1 MSARDWKSTLLLP
14 KTEFP
19 MKADLPKREP
29 VRLARWQAENLY
41 GRIREARAGAPRFL
55 LHDGPPYANNKI
67 HIGTAM
73 NKILKDLVVRT
84 RTLAGFDAP
93 YVPGWDCHGLPI
105 ELGVDKELGAKKREM
120 TDVAIRQACRKF
132 AERWIDDQ
140 RADFKRLGILGR
152 WEAPY
157 RTMDFSYQ
165 AEIAKA
171 FGAFVDRGLVTFGF
185 KSVLWCVRDR
195 TALAEAEIEYEDRTD
210 PSIYVAMPLEEDSS
224 RVAWP
229 GLLLGPGAPRPYALI
244 WTTTPWTLP
253 ANRAITLG
261 KEIEYVLLRRESEP
275 GVAYLVA
282 EALVP
287 QVTAALG
294 WPDASPLPNS
304 KKSGEAIA
312 ETAPALRYVRP
323 FASDSLDNFGFLL
336 GEHVSTSDGT
346 GLVHTAPGHGR
357 DDYEV
362 VRRHGFKVDDPSLC
376 PVDEG
381 GFYDVNAPAFLR
393 GKRVVIPKT
402 PDQSAN
408 DAVLAALATSP
419 AEAASFRD
427 RPDKDHSG
435 SLLLSKK
442 SLSHSYPHCWRC
454 KQPVIF
460 RATHQWFI
468 DLGALRERA
477 MSEIR
482 DRVEWIP
489 SYSENRIGAMV
500 ENRLEWAISRQRRW
514 GSPITFLRCRDCKEQ
529 GVVSHYPAVAGDVT
543 EKEKREREDFF
554 ERVRGTFREHGADA
568 WYDDAAFPASHFLS
582 KSSSSSSS
590 SSSSPSATCARCGGA
605 NFEKV
610 KDILDVWFDSGV
622 SHAAVL
628 RSGDY
633 GLADPYAARP
643 PVPVMYL
650 EGHDQHR
657 GWFQSSLLTSVALT
671 GRAPYDAVLT
681 HGFVVAGD
689 GRKMSKSLGNTVEL
703 HHLLKTD
710 GADVIRLWVA
720 SLDYTNDDPISEEIL
735 KRTAEA
741 YRKIR
746 NTARFLLSNLFDFDP
761 ATNGVPADR
770 LEPLDRWVLDVAARF
785 SHEAKEAY
793 GAYAFHVVS
802 RRLLELVTTDLS
814 AFWCDVRKDVLYV
827 LAANDPVRRSA
838 QTAAHRLA
846 ETIAIALCPIC
857 PFTAEEIWEGIPGN
871 ASDPSALFLKSWSD
885 LQLPEISS
893 KEREAWGRVL
903 ALRADFLARLEP
915 LRRDGRVGSAAQA
928 AVEIG
933 PSQAFDAD
941 LALSS
946 LSEEKLGEVL
956 GVPVVV
962 RSTRAT
968 GSEQS
973 DLYGGLPL
981 SVRPAEGAKCPRCW
995 QVRPDV
1001 EPGGGFARAAVASS
1015 ASRILPC
1022 RAGSSISESRL
1033 PSWPWTRSRRRSW
1046 PREFRFTRR
1055 SRSSGASST

>member
-1 MSARDWKSTLLLP
+1 MAPACDMISWNQTRAGALPGTGRPRNLRGFTMSNRDWKSTLLLP

-19 MKADLPKREP
+19 MKADLPRREP
-29 VRLARWQAENLY
+29 LRLARWHAKDLY
-41 GRIREARAGAPRFL
+41 GRIRVARAGDPAARRGGAPKFL
-55 LHDGPPYANNKI
+55 LHDGPPYANGKI

-73 NKILKDLVVRT
+73 NKILKDLVVRSK
-84 RTLAGFDAP
+84 TLAGFDAP

-105 ELGVDKELGAKKREM
+105 ELNVDKELGPKKRDM
-120 TDVAIRQACRKF
+120 SDVAIRQACRKF
-132 AERWIDDQ
+132 AEKWIDVQ

-165 AEIAKA
+165 AEIARA
-171 FGAFVDRGLVTFGF
+171 FGGFVDRGLVTFGF

-195 TALAEAEIEYEDRTD
+195 TALAEAEIEYEDRSD
-210 PSIYVAMPLEEDSS
+210 PSIYVAMPIRGDSA
-224 RVAWP
+224 RGVW
-229 GLLLGPGAPRPYALI
+229 GPLMGSGEVRQLYAVI

-261 KEIEYVLLRRESEP
+261 REIEYILLRRESEP

-282 EALVP
+282 EPLAP

-294 WPDASPLPNS
+294 WRDASPLPHS
-304 KKSGEAIA
+304 KKSGETISYG
-312 ETAPALRYVRP
+312 ELKYWRP
-323 FASDSLDNFGFLL
+323 FGSPYENIGNNFGFLL

-362 VRRHGFKVDDPSLC
+362 VRRHGFKVDDPALC

-381 GFYDVNAPAFLR
+381 GFYDVNAPEFLR

-408 DAVLAALATSP
+408 DAVLAALAKNP
-419 AEAASFRD
+419 AEASSFRG
-427 RPDKDHSG
+427 RPEKDQSG

-468 DLGALRERA
+468 DLHA
-477 MSEIR
+477 IR
-482 DRVEWIP
+482 DEALGEIHGRVKWIP
-489 SYSENRIGAMV
+489 PFGENRIGAMV

-514 GSPITFLRCRDCKEQ
+514 GSPITFLRCTDCREN
-529 GVVSHYPAVAGDVT
+529 GVVSHYPAVEGKVT
-543 EKEKREREDFF
+543 EKERGEREEFF
-554 ERVRGTFREHGADA
+554 ERVRETFRHHGADA
-568 WYDDAAFPASHFLS
+568 WYDDERFPPSFFLR
-582 KSSSSSSS
+582 KGG
-590 SSSSPSATCARCGGA
+590 PCARCGGTS
-605 NFEKV
+605 FEKV

-633 GLADPYAARP
+633 GMENPYTAKP
-643 PVPVMYL
+643 PTPVVYL

-671 GRAPYDAVLT
+671 NRAPYNAVIT

-689 GRKMSKSLGNTVEL
+689 GRKMSKSLGNTVDP
-703 HHLLKTD
+703 HDVIKKD
-710 GADVIRLWVA
+710 GADVLRLWVA
-720 SLDYTNDDPISEEIL
+720 SADYTNDDPVSEEIL

-761 ATNGVPADR
+761 AKHSVPADR

-785 SHEAKEAY
+785 SHEAQEAY
-793 GAYAFHVVS
+793 AAYAFHVVS

-846 ETIAIALCPIC
+846 ETIALALCPIC
-857 PFTAEEIWEGIPGN
+857 PFTAEEIWEAIPGN
-871 ASDPSALFLKSWSD
+871 AADPSALFLRSWSER
-885 LQLPEISS
+885 QLPEISS
-893 KEREAWGRVL
+893 NERKAWDDL
-903 ALRADFLARLEP
+903 LELRADFLVKLEP
-915 LRRDGRVGSAAQA
+915 LRREGKVGGAAQA
-928 AVEIG
+928 VVRIG
-933 PSQAFDAD
+933 ESEELKKAIQSLGFQEPY
-941 LALSS
+941 S
-946 LSEEKLGEVL
+946 LSFAEIFGTPTVELGPGL
-956 GVPVVV
+956 RDDRLNAAFGGTALVV
-962 RSTRAT
+962 A
-968 GSEQS
+968 
-973 DLYGGLPL
+973 
-981 SVRPAEGAKCPRCW
+981 PAEGVKCPRWW
-995 QVRPDV
+995 QVRRDI
-1001 EPGGGFARAAVASS
+1001 EPGPDGICAR
-1015 ASRILPC
+1015 C
-1022 RAGSSISESRL
+1022 RRVVGE
-1033 PSWPWTRSRRRSW
+1033 
-1046 PREFRFTRR
+1046 
-1055 SRSSGASST
+1055 

>member
-1 MSARDWKSTLLLP
+1 MIARDWKSTLLLP

-29 VRLARWQAENLY
+29 LRLARWHAEDLY
-41 GRIREARAGAPRFL
+41 RRIRDARAGAPRFL

-84 RTLAGFDAP
+84 KTLAGFDAP

-105 ELGVDKELGAKKREM
+105 ELGVDKELGPKKREM
-120 TDVAIRQACRKF
+120 SDVAIRQACRKF

-152 WEAPY
+152 WAAPY

-210 PSIYVAMPLEEDSS
+210 PSIYVAMPLDDDSS
-224 RVAWP
+224 RSAWP
-229 GLLLGPGAPRPYALI
+229 GLVEAAGAPRLYALI

-261 KEIEYVLLRRESEP
+261 KEIEYVLLRRESDP
-275 GVAYLVA
+275 GSAYLVA
-282 EALVP
+282 AALVP

-294 WPDASPLPNS
+294 WRDASPLPLS
-304 KKSGEAIA
+304 KKSGEAIRNA
-312 ETAPALRYVRP
+312 GLRYRRP
-323 FASDSLDNFGFLL
+323 FAEASETNFGFLL
-336 GEHVSTSDGT
+336 GEHVSTTDGT

-362 VRRHGFKVDDPSLC
+362 VRRAGFVVDDPSLC

-381 GFYDVNAPAFLR
+381 GFYDVNAPEFLR

-408 DAVLAALATSP
+408 DAVLAALARNP
-419 AEAASFRD
+419 AEASSFRG
-427 RPDKDHSG
+427 RPEKDQSG
-435 SLLLSKK
+435 SLLLSKT

-514 GSPITFLRCRDCKEQ
+514 GSPITFLRCTDCNEK
-529 GVVSHYPAVAGDVT
+529 GVVSHYPAVAGNVT
-543 EKEKREREDFF
+543 EKEKREREEFF
-554 ERVRGTFREHGADA
+554 ERVRGTFRLHGADA
-568 WYDDAAFPASHFLS
+568 WYDDIAFPTSYFLG

-590 SSSSPSATCARCGGA
+590 SSAACARCGGT

-610 KDILDVWFDSGV
+610 KEILDVWFDSGV

-633 GLADPYAARP
+633 GLENPYTATPA
-643 PVPVMYL
+643 VPVMYL

-671 GRAPYDAVLT
+671 DRAPYDAVLT

-746 NTARFLLSNLFDFDP
+746 NTARFLLGNLFDFDP
-761 ATNGVPADR
+761 AKDAVEEDR
-770 LEPLDRWVLDVAARF
+770 IEPLDRYILDVAARV
-785 SHEAKEAY
+785 AADCRAAY
-793 GAYAFHVVS
+793 ETYAFHAAA
-802 RRLLELVTTDLS
+802 RRLLEFVTSDLS
-814 AFWCDVRKDVLYV
+814 AFWCDVRKDTLYV
-827 LAANDPVRRSA
+827 EKAADPVRRSA
-838 QTAAHRLA
+838 QTASARIVELL
-846 ETIAIALCPIC
+846 AIALSPLC
-857 PFTAEEIWEGIPGN
+857 PFTAEEIWEAIPGN
-871 ASDPSALFLKSWSD
+871 ASDPSGIFLKSWSN
-885 LQLPEISS
+885 LRLPEISS
-893 KEREAWGRVL
+893 NEREAWGRVL
-903 ALRADFLARLEP
+903 ALRAEFLQALEP
-915 LRRDGRVGSAAQA
+915 LRREGRVGSAAQA
-928 AVEIG
+928 EAVVG
-933 PSQAFDAD
+933 RVAGFDE
-941 LALSS
+941 ALRTLS
-946 LSEEKLGEVL
+946 LSEEEFAEVL
-956 GVPVVV
+956 AVPSLVRDAAAEGV
-962 RSTRAT
+962 
-968 GSEQS
+968 
-973 DLYGGLPL
+973 
-981 SVRPAEGAKCPRCW
+981 SVRPAQGTKCSRCW
-995 QVRPDV
+995 QVRTDV
-1001 EPGGGFARAAVASS
+1001 EPGGICAR
-1015 ASRILPC
+1015 C
-1022 RAGSSISESRL
+1022 RRVVGE
-1033 PSWPWTRSRRRSW
+1033 
-1046 PREFRFTRR
+1046 
-1055 SRSSGASST
+1055 

>member
-1 MSARDWKSTLLLP
+1 
-14 KTEFP
+14 
-19 MKADLPKREP
+19 MKADLPRREP
-29 VRLARWQAENLY
+29 ARLARWQAEDLY
-41 GRIREARAGAPRFL
+41 GRLRSARAGAPRFL
-55 LHDGPPYANNKI
+55 LHDGPPYANGKI

-84 RTLAGFDAP
+84 RTLAGLDAP

-105 ELGVDKELGAKKREM
+105 ELSVDKELGPRKREM
-120 TDVAIRQACRKF
+120 SDVEVRQACRKF
-132 AERWIDDQ
+132 AEKWIDIQ

-152 WEAPY
+152 WDSPY

-171 FGAFVDRGLVTFGF
+171 FGGFVDRGLVTFGF

-210 PSIYVAMPLEEDSS
+210 PSIYVAMPLDEDSS
-224 RVAWP
+224 KGAWP
-229 GLLLGPGAPRPYALI
+229 GLAEAAGAPRLYALI

-261 KEIEYVLLRRESEP
+261 KEIEYMFLRRESEP
-275 GVAYLVA
+275 GAAYIVA

-287 QVTAALG
+287 QVTATLG
-294 WPDASPLPNS
+294 WTDASPIPLS
-304 KKSGEAIA
+304 KKSGEAIRDA
-312 ETAPALRYVRP
+312 GLKYRRP
-323 FASDSLDNFGFLL
+323 FAEPSETNFGFLL
-336 GEHVSTSDGT
+336 GEHVSTTDGT

-381 GFYDVNAPAFLR
+381 GFYDVNAPEFLR

-419 AEAASFRD
+419 AEAASFAG

-468 DLGALRERA
+468 DLHAIREQALRE
-477 MSEIR
+477 IH
-482 DRVEWIP
+482 DRVRWVP
-489 SYSENRIGAMV
+489 PFGENRIGAMV

-514 GSPITFLRCRDCKEQ
+514 GSPITFLRCADCREK
-529 GVVSHYPAVAGDVT
+529 GVISHYPSVEGTVG
-543 EKEKREREDFF
+543 ERKKKEREDFF

-568 WYDDAAFPASHFLS
+568 WYDDAFPPSYFLR

-590 SSSSPSATCARCGGA
+590 SSASCARCGGSS
-605 NFEKV
+605 FEKV

-633 GLADPYAARP
+633 GLPDPYTSKP
-643 PVPVMYL
+643 PTPVVYL

-671 GRAPYDAVLT
+671 GSAPYDAVIT

-689 GRKMSKSLGNTVEL
+689 GRKMSKSLGNTVDP
-703 HHLLKTD
+703 HDVIKKD
-710 GADVIRLWVA
+710 GADVLRLWVA
-720 SLDYTNDDPISEEIL
+720 SLDYTNDDPVSEEIL

-761 ATNGVPADR
+761 AKDSVAKDR
-770 LEPLDRWVLDVAARF
+770 IEPLDRYILDVAARVAADCRQAN
-785 SHEAKEAY
+785 E
-793 GAYAFHVVS
+793 AYAFHVGV
-802 RRLLELVTTDLS
+802 RRLLEFVTSDLS
-814 AFWCDVRKDVLYV
+814 AFWCDVRKDVLYI

-846 ETIAIALCPIC
+846 ETIALALSPIC
-857 PFTAEEIWEGIPGN
+857 PFTAEEIWEAIPGN
-871 ASDPSALFLKSWSD
+871 ASDPAALFLKSWND
-885 LQLPEISS
+885 LELPEISS
-893 KEREAWGRVL
+893 REREAWGRVL
-903 ALRADFLARLEP
+903 ALRAEFLQGLEP
-915 LRRDGRVGSAAQA
+915 LRREGRVGSA
-928 AVEIG
+928 
-933 PSQAFDAD
+933 SQATAVVGRGGAVDEA
-941 LALSS
+941 LAALSF
-946 LSEEKLGEVL
+946 SEEKLADVL
-956 GVPVVV
+956 GTPSVV
-962 RSTRAT
+962 REGVA
-968 GSEQS
+968 
-973 DLYGGLPL
+973 DAIA
-981 SVRPAEGAKCPRCW
+981 VRPAEGSKCPRCW
-995 QVRPDV
+995 QVRTDV
-1001 EPGGGFARAAVASS
+1001 EPDGTCAR
-1015 ASRILPC
+1015 C
-1022 RAGSSISESRL
+1022 RRVVGE
-1033 PSWPWTRSRRRSW
+1033 
-1046 PREFRFTRR
+1046 
-1055 SRSSGASST
+1055 

>member
-1 MSARDWKSTLLLP
+1 MARARNMISWNQLKAGALPGTGRPRNLRGFTMGARDWKSTLLLP

-19 MKADLPKREP
+19 MKADLPRREP
-29 VRLARWQAENLY
+29 VRLARWHAEDLY

-55 LHDGPPYANNKI
+55 LHDGPPYANGKI

-73 NKILKDLVVRT
+73 NKILKDLVVRSK
-84 RTLAGFDAP
+84 TLAGFDAP
-93 YVPGWDCHGLPI
+93 FVPGWDCHGLPI
-105 ELGVDKELGAKKREM
+105 ELSVDKELGPKKREM
-120 TDVAIRQACRKF
+120 SDVAIRQACRKF
-132 AERWIDDQ
+132 AEKWIDDQ

-171 FGAFVDRGLVTFGF
+171 FGGFVDRGLVTFGF

-195 TALAEAEIEYEDRTD
+195 TALAEAEVEYEDKMD
-210 PSIYVAMPLEEDSS
+210 PSIYVAMPLDENSS
-224 RVAWP
+224 RGAWP
-229 GLLLGPGAPRPYALI
+229 GLLGEPGSPRLYAVI

-261 KEIEYVLLRRESEP
+261 KEIEYILLRRESEP

-294 WPDASPLPNS
+294 WTDASPLPHS
-304 KKSGEAIA
+304 KKSGATLA
-312 ETAPALRYVRP
+312 DRNHPLRYARP
-323 FASDSLDNFGFLL
+323 FAKDPLDNFGFLL
-336 GEHVSTSDGT
+336 GDHVSTSDGT

-381 GFYDVNAPAFLR
+381 GFYDANAPEFLR

-419 AEAASFRD
+419 AEASSSGG

-454 KQPVIF
+454 KNPVIF

-468 DLGALRERA
+468 DLHA
-477 MSEIR
+477 IR
-482 DRVEWIP
+482 DEALAEIHDRVKWIP
-489 SYSENRIGAMV
+489 PFGENRIGAMV
-500 ENRLEWAISRQRRW
+500 ENRLEWTISRQRRW
-514 GSPITFLRCRDCKEQ
+514 GSPITFLRCTDCKEK
-529 GVVSHYPAVAGDVT
+529 GVMSHYPTVEGTAS
-543 EKEKREREDFF
+543 EREKREREDFF
-554 ERVRGTFREHGADA
+554 ERVRETFRQHGADA
-568 WYDDAAFPASHFLS
+568 WYDDERFPPSSFLRN
-582 KSSSSSSS
+582 SSSSSS
-590 SSSSPSATCARCGGA
+590 SSSSPACTRCGGT

-633 GLADPYAARP
+633 GLPDPYKAKP
-643 PVPVMYL
+643 PTPVVYL

-671 GRAPYDAVLT
+671 GCAPYNAVIT

-689 GRKMSKSLGNTVEL
+689 GRKMSKSLGNTVDP
-703 HHLLKTD
+703 HDVIKRD
-710 GADVIRLWVA
+710 GADVLRLWVA
-720 SLDYTNDDPISEEIL
+720 SADYTNDDPVSEEIL

-761 ATNGVPADR
+761 AKDSVPETR
-770 LEPLDRWVLDVAARF
+770 LEPLDRWVLDVAAQFANAARD
-785 SHEAKEAY
+785 AY
-793 GAYAFHVVS
+793 GTYAFHVVS

-827 LAANDPVRRSA
+827 LAANDSVRRSA
-838 QTAAHRLA
+838 QTAAYRLA
-846 ETIAIALCPIC
+846 ETIAVALCPIC
-857 PFTAEEIWEGIPGN
+857 PFTAEEIWEAIPGN
-871 ASDPSALFLKSWSD
+871 EADPSALFLRSWDD
-885 LQLPEISS
+885 LTLPEISEN
-893 KEREAWGRVL
+893 EREKWSEL
-903 ALRADFLARLEP
+903 LYLRWDFLAQLEP
-915 LRRDGRVGSAAQA
+915 L
-928 AVEIG
+928 
-933 PSQAFDAD
+933 
-941 LALSS
+941 
-946 LSEEKLGEVL
+946 
-956 GVPVVV
+956 
-962 RSTRAT
+962 
-968 GSEQS
+968 
-973 DLYGGLPL
+973 
-981 SVRPAEGAKCPRCW
+981 
-995 QVRPDV
+995 
-1001 EPGGGFARAAVASS
+1001 
-1015 ASRILPC
+1015 
-1022 RAGSSISESRL
+1022 
-1033 PSWPWTRSRRRSW
+1033 
-1046 PREFRFTRR
+1046 
-1055 SRSSGASST
+1055 